1 MLAQAVRA
9 EVGDAGGAIVGVEII
24 RSVSEIARTVVEENG
39 ESGRVQVTDVT
50 GVTGATGVTVV
61 TRVMGEWRESRYDG
75 NDASDWGVA
84 AIMGVA

>member
-9 EVGDAGGAIVGVEII
+9 EVGDAGGAIVSVEII

-50 GVTGATGVTVV
+50 DVVDVTDV
-61 TRVMGEWRESRYDG
+61 TRRTAR
-75 NDASDWGVA
+75 AVA
-84 AIMGVA
+84 CR